1 MADKYWVGASNA
13 LLGSTSSWS
22 NTDGGPGGASLPT
35 ASDNVYFN
43 KAGTY
48 NVAQGGLTIFQCY
61 NFYILEGTSPW
72 FSIPSNGGMYFY
84 GDTVQLSST
93 CRFSS
98 NSGSIFRFR
107 PVAGVT
113 QTISGSTSSV
123 LFSGDINCY
132 GPGTVVFASDL
143 GHATKQSGGYQ
154 LLLNTDVVINEGVTI
169 AVGGV
174 SVTAASLTVPRTMT
188 LDGVISLSVPQ
199 STGGVTTVF
208 SAFGVSNASNLTW
221 QGTGHLYVFYPS
233 NAALN
238 FGGNWTTS
246 TASVSGAPNVVI
258 PAFTTAGSITL
269 TGNFGTITCLGDAYV
284 PMTSAKQWKCQNFY
298 IGGGNLS
305 NVGLQFVGEPSLGAG
320 GSYTFDA
327 ANAVTLSGII
337 TAHTDSTAGTVT
349 LTGAGAVNLT
359 TYLYIRGGTLALNG
373 KDLSVPYIWL
383 YRFSDTSGFAY
394 STRGIDFGSNNIT
407 LTNTTSGYTVIS
419 GADLSAA
426 YFTGTGGLVIP
437 TMNIARVI
445 TVGTTGREIGYLPNL
460 FLTTGNVGASS
471 ITTGGYFNT
480 LSYGSCG
487 FTPAAST
494 QTVANLILGNGTY
507 TNLNVV
513 TTNNYGGGAGTITTN
528 GKSIASLTID
538 NINGAAT
545 TLVGNVTTPTTT
557 LNQGTLNLD
566 GYTLSTPNFVS
577 NTSAFRSITNGAVSV
592 SGNWSVS
599 DGSNFTGS
607 NYTINMT
614 NASAKTFAGA
624 GGQYGTLN
632 QAGSGALTI
641 TGSNTF
647 TDITTSVLPT
657 TINYQAGS
665 TQTVNNFTLA
675 GSAGNLVT
683 IQSTSPGTQFGLL
696 KTSGTIAPN
705 YLSIQDSNATGGA
718 RWDAYVNGTN
728 NNAGNNTG
736 WIFALAASPVTGQFM
751 AFF

>member
-13 LLGSTSSWS
+13 VLGLTSSWS

-35 ASDNVYFN
+35 SSDNVYFN
-43 KAGTY
+43 KAGIY
-48 NVAQGGLTIFQCY
+48 NVGQTGLTGFSCY

-93 CRFSS
+93 CRFSQ
-98 NSGSIFRFR
+98 NSSSVFRFR

-123 LFSGDINCY
+123 QFSGDINCY

-143 GHATKQSGGYQ
+143 GHSTKQSGGYQ

-169 AVGGV
+169 KVGGV

-188 LDGVISLSVPQ
+188 CDGVISLSVPQ
-199 STGGVTTVF
+199 LTGGVTTVF
-208 SAFGVSNASNLTW
+208 SQFSVSNASNLTW
-221 QGTGHLYVFYPS
+221 QGIGHLYVFYPT
-233 NAALN
+233 AAVLN
-238 FGGNWTTS
+238 FGGNWTTA

-269 TGNFGTITCLGDAYV
+269 TGNFGTITCLGNAYV
-284 PMTSAKQWKCQNFY
+284 PLTIAKQWKCQNFY

-305 NVGLQFVGEPSLGAG
+305 NVGLQFVGESSLGTG

-383 YRFSDTSGFAY
+383 YLFSDTGGFAY

-419 GADLSAA
+419 GADLSGA

-437 TMNIARVI
+437 TMNTSRVI

-487 FTPAAST
+487 FTPSAST
-494 QTVANLILGNGTY
+494 QTVANLVLGNGTY

-513 TTNNYGGGAGTITTN
+513 TTYNYGGGAGTITTN
-528 GKSIASLTID
+528 GKAIASLTVD
-538 NINGAAT
+538 VPGGTT
-545 TLVGNVTTPTTT
+545 TLVGDVTTPTTT
-557 LNQGTLNLD
+557 LNQGTFNLD
-566 GYTLSTPNFVS
+566 GYTVSTPTFVS
-577 NTSAFRSITNGAVSV
+577 NTAASRSITNGVISV

-614 NASAKTFAGA
+614 NAVAKTFAGA

-632 QAGSGALTI
+632 QADSGALTI

-657 TINYQAGS
+657 TINYGAGS
-665 TQTVNNFTLA
+665 TQTVNNFTLS
-675 GSAGNLVT
+675 GSVGSPVT
-683 IQSTSPGTQFGLL
+683 IQSTVAGTQFTLS
-696 KTSGTIAPN
+696 KTSGTVAPN
-705 YLSIQDSNATGGA
+705 YLNIQDSNAIGGA
-718 RWDAYVNGTN
+718 TWDALSTGTN
-728 NNAGNNTG
+728 TNLGNNTG
-736 WIFALAASPVTGQFM
+736 WRFVLATSPVLGQFM